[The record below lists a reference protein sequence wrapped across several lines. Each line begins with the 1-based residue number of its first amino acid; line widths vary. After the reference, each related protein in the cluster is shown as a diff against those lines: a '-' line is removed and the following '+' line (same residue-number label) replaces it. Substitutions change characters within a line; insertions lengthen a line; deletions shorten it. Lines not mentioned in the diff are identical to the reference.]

1 MWESP
6 TPNIIEPKNIKI
18 RHLTQKEH
26 KIVGVMWHN
35 DKCLE
40 EQDTT
45 LIYIYEVPPKTS

>member
-1 MWESP
+1 MIK
-6 TPNIIEPKNIKI
+6 TKKDTIIK
-18 RHLTQKEH
+18 
-26 KIVGVMWHN
+26 VWHN